1 MVVNEVNGQMPKAR
15 RDSAECRLM
24 LKLTLY
30 GAPVTKKNSGQI
42 WINQKTNKPFI
53 APSKAYKAYEKDCC
67 GRQITAAYKQHIDVP
82 INLKCVYY
90 MPNRRKVD
98 LCNLLGAT
106 CDILVKF
113 GVIADDN
120 SKIVQSHDGSR
131 VLTDT
136 ANPRVEIEIE
146 EVGR

>member
-1 MVVNEVNGQMPKAR
+1 MR
-15 RDSAECRLM
+15 M
-24 LKLTLY
+24 LKLVLY

-53 APSKAYKAYEKDCC
+53 APSKAYKAYEKDC
-67 GRQITAAYKQHIDVP
+67 GRQITGDKKQHIDVP

-113 GVIADDN
+113 GVLADDN

-146 EVGR
+146 EA

>member
-1 MVVNEVNGQMPKAR
+1 MVVNKVNRQMPKAR

-42 WINQKTNKPFI
+42 WINKNTGKPFI
-53 APSKAYKAYEKDCC
+53 APSKAYKAYEKDC
-67 GRQITAAYKQHIDVP
+67 GRQITGDKKQHIDKRV
-82 INLKCVYY
+82 NLACVYY
-90 MPNRRKVD
+90 MPNKRKVD

-113 GVIADDN
+113 GVLADDN
-120 SKIVQSHDGSR
+120 SSIVASHDGCA
-131 VLTDT
+131 VLVDKM
-136 ANPRVEIEIE
+136 NSRVEIVIT
-146 EVGR
+146 EV

>member
-1 MVVNEVNGQMPKAR
+1 
-15 RDSAECRLM
+15 M
-24 LKLTLY
+24 LKLVLY
-30 GAPVTKKNSGQI
+30 GTPVTKKNSERI

-53 APSKAYKAYEKDCC
+53 APSKAYKAYEKDC
-67 GRQITAAYKQHIDVP
+67 GKQIAAAYKQHIDVP

-90 MPNRRKVD
+90 MPNKRKVD

-120 SKIVQSHDGSR
+120 SAIVKRHDGSR
-131 VLTDT
+131 VLVDK

-146 EVGR
+146 EV